1 MERPFSYETIRA
13 ARSKRA
19 FAKAVPQ
26 HNLRGF
32 FMQRGDSTKYLKQFL
47 LILAISFVGEGLHAF
62 IPLPIPASIY
72 GILILFLC
80 LQFHVLSLHHVKE
93 TARFLIEIMPV
104 MFIPAAVEL
113 IETGGGLKTMLLS
126 IVVSVCVVTV
136 LVMVVSGHATQFVIR
151 KERKNMKELLTNSVF
166 FGAFVSLA
174 AYEIGVWVKK
184 KSGWAICNP
193 LLIAIILVIGVLLA
207 LQIPYDVYE
216 EGAQYI
222 SYLLTPATVCLAVPL
237 YEQVE
242 LLRKHKKAIAAGL
255 LAGMLTSLL
264 SILLLA
270 ALFRLNHEEYVT
282 LLPKSIT
289 TAIGMGVSEEL
300 GGLVTVTVAVIIM
313 TGVVGNIVAES
324 VCRLFRLEEP
334 VAKGIAIGSASHA
347 IGTAKA
353 MEMGEVE
360 GAMSSLSIA
369 VTGLITVAGAALF
382 AGLW

>member
-113 IETGGGLKTMLLS
+113 IETGGGLKTMLLP

-151 KERKNMKELLTNSVF
+151 KERKKH
-166 FGAFVSLA
+166 
-174 AYEIGVWVKK
+174 
-184 KSGWAICNP
+184 
-193 LLIAIILVIGVLLA
+193 
-207 LQIPYDVYE
+207 
-216 EGAQYI
+216 EG
-222 SYLLTPATVCLAVPL
+222 TPD
-237 YEQVE
+237 
-242 LLRKHKKAIAAGL
+242 
-255 LAGMLTSLL
+255 
-264 SILLLA
+264 
-270 ALFRLNHEEYVT
+270 
-282 LLPKSIT
+282 
-289 TAIGMGVSEEL
+289 
-300 GGLVTVTVAVIIM
+300 
-313 TGVVGNIVAES
+313 
-324 VCRLFRLEEP
+324 
-334 VAKGIAIGSASHA
+334 
-347 IGTAKA
+347 
-353 MEMGEVE
+353 
-360 GAMSSLSIA
+360 
-369 VTGLITVAGAALF
+369 
-382 AGLW
+382 

>member
-1 MERPFSYETIRA
+1 
-13 ARSKRA
+13 
-19 FAKAVPQ
+19 
-26 HNLRGF
+26 
-32 FMQRGDSTKYLKQFL
+32 
-47 LILAISFVGEGLHAF
+47 
-62 IPLPIPASIY
+62 
-72 GILILFLC
+72 
-80 LQFHVLSLHHVKE
+80 
-93 TARFLIEIMPV
+93 
-104 MFIPAAVEL
+104 
-113 IETGGGLKTMLLS
+113 
-126 IVVSVCVVTV
+126 
-136 LVMVVSGHATQFVIR
+136 
-151 KERKNMKELLTNSVF
+151 MKELLTNSVF

-255 LAGMLTSLL
+255 LTSLL

-270 ALFRLNHEEYVT
+270 ALFQLNHEEYVT